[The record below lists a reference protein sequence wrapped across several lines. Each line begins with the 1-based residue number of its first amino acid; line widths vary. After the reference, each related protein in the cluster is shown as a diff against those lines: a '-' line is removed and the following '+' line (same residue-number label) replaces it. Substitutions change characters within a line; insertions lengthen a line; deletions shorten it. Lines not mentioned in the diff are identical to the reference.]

1 MSPRSRRL
9 GALGLLGVLLLGALP
24 CAARPYYDTAIV
36 HARVLDVRTGLV
48 RENACILVRDGRIA
62 DVVADSLPAGRTAA
76 RTIDA
81 AGRLVTPGLIDVHF
95 HSGEIVGDSLTM
107 QADSLRAYRQ
117 QLGDAYLPFGVTTVR
132 SCGDDERWLPML
144 QSWMKSTPNAPD
156 FYACGAAIVSP
167 NDRNFSGH
175 VAVTGA
181 DSARAKVRQCHAAGF
196 RHLKVYWR
204 LREAEFAPVMEEA
217 RRLRMNVVGHIDY
230 KVLGI
235 HRAME
240 LGLRQF
246 EHAYTLGVDAIDSTG
261 YEYDSGQ
268 VFVDHYASYIH
279 DNQVP
284 GSFFISR
291 MEMFNTLGPDN
302 PALARLVDDLHAH
315 GAGVTPTLHVF
326 AQRFGLTWFTT
337 PSRKPGYDDTEVLAD
352 SALARCRA
360 GYAILAGTVMRL
372 YDAGVPLTVGSD
384 WAEPGKACL
393 SEMLLLH
400 ECGIPM
406 PAVFAAATLNGARE
420 MSIAADTGAI
430 EKGLKAN
437 LVIFDAD
444 PLADPVN
451 LLGGKRVIKDGV
463 LLRSS
468 D

>member
-1 MSPRSRRL
+1 MDLRSQLL
-9 GALGLLGVLLLGALP
+9 GALGAILLGALP
-24 CAARPYYDTAIV
+24 CAARPHYDTAIV
-36 HARVLDVRTGLV
+36 HARVLDVRTGRV
-48 RENACILVRDGRIA
+48 RENASILIRDGRIA
-62 DVVADSLPAGRTAA
+62 DVVADGAAAGVSAGH
-76 RTIDA
+76 TIDA
-81 AGRLVTPGLIDVHF
+81 AGRLVTPGLVDVHF

-107 QADSLRAYRQ
+107 RPDSIRAYRRR
-117 QLGDAYLPFGVTTVR
+117 LSDVYLPFGVTTVR
-132 SCGDDERWLPML
+132 SCGDDERWIPML
-144 QSWMKSTPNAPD
+144 QAWMKDARDAPD

-167 NDRNFSGH
+167 NERNFPGH
-175 VAVTGA
+175 VAVNGP
-181 DSARAKVRQCHAAGF
+181 DSARAKVRQYHDAGF

-204 LREAEFAPVMEEA
+204 LREAEFGPVMDEA
-217 RRLRMNVVGHIDY
+217 RRLGMNVVGHVDY

-261 YEYDSGQ
+261 YEYDNGQ

-291 MEMFNTLGPDN
+291 MEMFNTLGPAS
-302 PALARLVDDLHAH
+302 PALARLGDDLRAH

-326 AQRFGLTWFTT
+326 AQRFGLTWFAT

-360 GYAILAGTVMRL
+360 GYRILAGTVKRL

-384 WAEPGKACL
+384 WADPGKACL

-400 ECGIPM
+400 ECGIAM
-406 PAVFAAATLNGARE
+406 PAVFTAATLNGARE
-420 MSIAADTGAI
+420 MGIAADTGAI

-444 PLADPVN
+444 PLVDPTN
-451 LLGGKRVIKDGV
+451 LLGRRTVLKDGV
-463 LLRSS
+463 LQR
-468 D
+468 